1 MFIES
6 DQWECLS
13 ERSRQQ
19 LQRSLATME
28 TDSRPDLKDKAQTM
42 RRKIQAL
49 PWITCP
55 YTHSVT
61 LFWGLI
67 WESQLYIS
75 VIILTAMSYTPEFT
89 YFAIISTPALC
100 VGHKPFSHVLCL
112 WPNALTNVQR
122 LHSATI
128 SHFHWPF

>member
-49 PWITCP
+49 P
-55 YTHSVT
+55 
-61 LFWGLI
+61 
-67 WESQLYIS
+67 
-75 VIILTAMSYTPEFT
+75 
-89 YFAIISTPALC
+89 
-100 VGHKPFSHVLCL
+100 
-112 WPNALTNVQR
+112 
-122 LHSATI
+122 
-128 SHFHWPF
+128 